1 MEETPVAKE
10 AAIKRTA
17 SQNGHT
23 DERNSGES
31 GSRRSYTPG
40 CFDILFGPKGIGAE
54 KAKDAQGH
62 EHTREEVNRRLRWKG
77 RAHFPSADV
86 NAIRKAKV
94 GSKTELRSQSMQAA
108 PLVHFQESVSYCSFG
123 SESPPEQVAHQ
134 CKNRTEVLVDRP
146 HFHRLPSAQD
156 APKGIIASLGAHHVN
171 ASCTAVPDKPI
182 RASSYRMSRGRS
194 AGRSVAPKRSILKKE
209 QLPPELDS
217 IMLNENQLT
226 IDSLQLGGTTKKHS
240 PSSVSLCSTVAS
252 IYGDVYEEMDD
263 DIRSRGASV
272 HFRPQQVEYTFD
284 DERLL
289 SVSLG
294 RTADYDGAPNEKR
307 AEKLAEQ
314 TATKAVPRGVY
325 AF

>member
-1 MEETPVAKE
+1 MTV
-10 AAIKRTA
+10 
-17 SQNGHT
+17 
-23 DERNSGES
+23 
-31 GSRRSYTPG
+31 
-40 CFDILFGPKGIGAE
+40 F
-54 KAKDAQGH
+54 
-62 EHTREEVNRRLRWKG
+62 
-77 RAHFPSADV
+77 
-86 NAIRKAKV
+86 
-94 GSKTELRSQSMQAA
+94 
-108 PLVHFQESVSYCSFG
+108 VS
-123 SESPPEQVAHQ
+123 
-134 CKNRTEVLVDRP
+134 
-146 HFHRLPSAQD
+146 
-156 APKGIIASLGAHHVN
+156 
-171 ASCTAVPDKPI
+171 
-182 RASSYRMSRGRS
+182 
-194 AGRSVAPKRSILKKE
+194 
-209 QLPPELDS
+209 
-217 IMLNENQLT
+217 
-226 IDSLQLGGTTKKHS
+226 DSLQLGGTTKKHS